1 MKNKVLL
8 FIFMCFFLAYFLVIF
23 SGFALIGHIIVSL
36 QAPDVFDCSFACFKD
51 SRCRS
56 YNFRVSGPLHL
67 CELSSESVYTKP
79 ENYTAQ
85 GDMIYYDAGRVNS
98 SNAINV

>member
-1 MKNKVLL
+1 MKNKILL
-8 FIFMCFFLAYFLVIF
+8 FIFVFLSCIFFSLSF

-79 ENYTAQ
+79 ENYTVQ

-98 SNAINV
+98 SNAVNV